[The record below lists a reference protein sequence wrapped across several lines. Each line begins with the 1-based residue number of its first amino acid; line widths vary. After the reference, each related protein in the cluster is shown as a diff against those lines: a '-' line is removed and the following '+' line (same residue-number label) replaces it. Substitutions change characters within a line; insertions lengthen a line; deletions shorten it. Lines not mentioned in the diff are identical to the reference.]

1 MDSKWRSSE
10 QGSSLCFWMF
20 FESAYEAKS
29 QTVYV
34 IVLHWWFS
42 FWLKMALSLRRDLL
56 LILWTQ
62 CLCRHQ
68 LWAPRSFWDT
78 MYGLV
83 ECQPW
88 KESDHRALPHH
99 FPCGKAMPRDTE
111 LIGGLGARMH
121 LCFFY
126 HTILPEL
133 KPCPPTRITRHGER
147 SLTSGNF
154 LQWVDRTPQWWTSGR
169 WCGQNAGGCRRRVGL
184 REFSSKG
191 PGVWEG

>member
-10 QGSSLCFWMF
+10 QGSSLCFWMI

-29 QTVYV
+29 KTVYV
-34 IVLHWWFS
+34 IILHWWFS

-88 KESDHRALPHH
+88 KESDHWVLPHH

-111 LIGGLGARMH
+111 LIGGLGTRMH
-121 LCFFY
+121 LMLFLS
-126 HTILPEL
+126 HHPA
-133 KPCPPTRITRHGER
+133 RIETM
-147 SLTSGNF
+147 SSY
-154 LQWVDRTPQWWTSGR
+154 QDYKAWWMISD
-169 WCGQNAGGCRRRVGL
+169 L
-184 REFSSKG
+184 RELPPVGKQNSTVMNDSKVVRAECWWL
-191 PGVWEG
+191 P